1 MKPGKRNRLAR
12 RNFLKG
18 TTAAAIGAFWTDD
31 ILEAL
36 PRNTNTN
43 SKPSELKITDMRVA
57 TVARAPMTCPLIR
70 IDTNQGIYGLGEV
83 RDGASSTYA
92 LVLKRVLLG
101 ENPCNVEKMFR
112 KIK

>member
-18 TTAAAIGAFWTDD
+18 TAAAAIGALWTDD

-43 SKPSELKITDMRVA
+43 SKPSDLKITDMRVA
-57 TVARAPMTCPLIR
+57 TVTRAPMTCPLIR
-70 IDTNQGIYGLGEV
+70 DPV
-83 RDGASSTYA
+83 D
-92 LVLKRVLLG
+92 
-101 ENPCNVEKMFR
+101 F
-112 KIK
+112 